1 MNDQNNNI
9 TLLDAVE
16 RYIMGNMN
24 PDERLHF
31 ENLRKADSEV
41 DQMVVEHTLFLQKMN
56 RFNQWQKFQLS
67 LNEVHNDLS
76 AQGKIDATLPK
87 GGKVLYLFNKFKKTA
102 AIAASIA
109 GITALMV
116 NGIVGSVTPK
126 APKYQLEELK
136 KNINTLTQKSRLQD
150 KEIST
155 LKQGN
160 TATAAPE
167 IPYTN
172 SGTGFIIDGKGYLV
186 TNYHVIKDA
195 QNVAVQNTA
204 GKEFLAKVVYAN
216 PTTDIAIIKIND
228 PNFKALPGTP
238 YSFTKKTTDLAE
250 PIFTLG
256 YPKDEELVY
265 GQGYLSSK
273 TGYNGDTLSCQIDVK
288 AERGNSGSPVLNSN
302 GEIIGIL
309 NAKQKDAEG
318 VAFAIQTRN
327 IFNALNDAR
336 KKDNMDSTLKSI
348 KLSTR
353 SSLSGMKSP
362 QQVKKI
368 EEYIYMVKVN

>member
-41 DQMVVEHTLFLQKMN
+41 DQLVVEHTLFLQKMN
-56 RFNQWQKFQLS
+56 RFNQWKKFQLS
-67 LNEVHNDLS
+67 LNEVHNNLS
-76 AQGKIDATLPK
+76 AQGKIDAARPR

-126 APKYQLEELK
+126 APKDQLEILK
-136 KNINTLTQKSRLQD
+136 KNINTLEQRSRLQD
-150 KEIST
+150 KEINT

-160 TATAAPE
+160 TTTATPQ

-186 TNYHVIKDA
+186 TNYHVIEKA
-195 QNVAVQNTA
+195 QNIAVQNTA

-216 PTTDIAIIKIND
+216 PATDIAILKIND
-228 PNFKALPGTP
+228 PDFKALPGTP
-238 YSFTKKTTDLAE
+238 YSFTKKATDLAE

-265 GQGYLSSK
+265 GEGYLSSR
-273 TGYNGDTLSCQIDVK
+273 TGFNGDTLSCQIDVK

-302 GEIIGIL
+302 GEVIGIL

-336 KKDNMDSTLKSI
+336 KREDVDSTVKNI
-348 KLSTR
+348 KLSTK
-353 SSLSGMKSP
+353 SSLSGLKNP

>member
-16 RYIMGNMN
+16 RYIMGDMN

-76 AQGKIDATLPK
+76 AQGKINANLPK

-126 APKYQLEELK
+126 APKDQLEILK
-136 KNINTLTQKSRLQD
+136 KNINTLAQKSRLQD
-150 KEIST
+150 KEINT
-155 LKQGN
+155 LKQGT
-160 TATAAPE
+160 TAPAIPE

-186 TNYHVIKDA
+186 TNYHVIEKA
-195 QNVAVQNTA
+195 QNIAVQNTA
-204 GKEFLAKVVYAN
+204 GKEFLAKVVYTN
-216 PTTDIAIIKIND
+216 PATDIAILKIND
-228 PNFKALPGTP
+228 PGFKALPGTP
-238 YSFTKKTTDLAE
+238 YSFTKKATDLAE

-265 GQGYLSSK
+265 GQGYLSSR
-273 TGYNGDTLSCQIDVK
+273 TGFNGDTLSCQIDVK

-302 GEIIGIL
+302 GEVIGIL

-336 KKDNMDSTLKSI
+336 KKGNIDSTIKNI
-348 KLSTR
+348 KLSTK